1 MFEKKEITYQK
12 CYILKQMEF
21 HKSQG
26 IINVSTVSD
35 IIYIA

>member
-1 MFEKKEITYQK
+1 
-12 CYILKQMEF
+12 MEF